1 LEQIHNPVSNTK
13 AKNLAKL
20 GESQMC
26 KERLY
31 ELGSPKMRAQCEV
44 RVEGQLEPTEFPEPS
59 TPKELTGMRIE
70 AITPYTQKK
79 GPM

>member
-1 LEQIHNPVSNTK
+1 MFFKLEWLKVSSIDK
-13 AKNLAKL
+13 SICFKYKGKNLAKL

-44 RVEGQLEPTEFPEPS
+44 RV
-59 TPKELTGMRIE
+59 
-70 AITPYTQKK
+70 
-79 GPM
+79 